1 VDLGTF
7 LSLKFPSKNFETGT
21 FEILQQ
27 ATQCP
32 VLGPLLMMTFTL
44 LIMLKNFKDF
54 LKVESWGGG
63 LGQIFEFEIDFKD
76 F

>member
-32 VLGPLLMMTFTL
+32 ALETLFMMTLTL
-44 LIMLKNFKDF
+44 LIMMKNSKDF
-54 LKVESWGGG
+54 
-63 LGQIFEFEIDFKD
+63 
-76 F
+76 